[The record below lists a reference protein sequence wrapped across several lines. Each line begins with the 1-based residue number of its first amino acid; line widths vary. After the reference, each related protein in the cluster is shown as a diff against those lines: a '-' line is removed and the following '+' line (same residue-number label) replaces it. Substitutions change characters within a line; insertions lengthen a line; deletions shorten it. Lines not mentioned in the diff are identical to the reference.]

1 MRIHLLGQFAV
12 HRGEAIVAIRPR
24 PRVVLVVAVLSP
36 SQAAPN
42 ARISNALWPHG
53 PSKSVSDVTRELREV
68 LPEVNQVL
76 QVQGR
81 CMLQLNPDDVDILRA
96 RRNVTAAKLTSGRE
110 RLDLLRAAVSEWQG
124 PPLTGPEWDG
134 YDLDAERKLL
144 DNEWLNT
151 IVDFLYALQDC
162 KEDSEFDRELRK
174 ALDQWPGAPALVTL
188 KAMTLIN
195 AGRPSE
201 AVQFVQDCIRD
212 HGDDCGQLEELMN
225 ELTPPG
231 STRLEP
237 VVPNQLP
244 GQHVDL
250 HCRGPLEQ
258 ELDDR
263 LLGANERRAA
273 VVVLHGMAG
282 VGKSQLARSWAGS
295 RNAHF
300 DGGTLYAE
308 LRGFGPKEAARPQ
321 EVLEQFLI
329 ELGVASPVRTLDGM
343 ISTFRTATAGRN
355 LLVVLDNARDADQVR
370 PLLPGIGCTA
380 LVTSRMR
387 LDGLVVHEGA
397 VQCLVE
403 PFDEN
408 TACDVLAR
416 LARLRADSNPLVAD
430 IARFTGGLAL
440 ALAIVAAAIRT
451 RPENDGV
458 LRGIRD
464 GLREQRTRLDT
475 LKLAGD
481 ENLDMRAVLSYSYD
495 HLSANAKTL
504 LCLIAHHPGPTIGS
518 AAISAIAEPDVRTRI
533 GELSAL
539 HLLEE
544 PEFERFGVHDLVR
557 TFALEQVDTLDSQAR
572 EQASQRLL
580 SHLLQNAWTCDQV
593 LVPGRRL
600 QVGVSTDLPVVRVA
614 TIDQATRWFEQEQ
627 ATISRAVDHA
637 VEIGDDH
644 HTWLLSTVF
653 ASYLWHR
660 NHYHEAERILEH
672 AGKAVER
679 LRGEGGE
686 SVVPTAADEAF
697 VYRLLAGSRRGMRS
711 PKAQGAQARALHL
724 SRDAGDRYGV
734 AYGHIGLAVLRAE
747 ENDFAGAA
755 SEYRLA
761 LEVFREL
768 GERLGEA
775 DALSGLAMMLVDLGR
790 LTEADEHVTAALAIY
805 QQVLD
810 VNARANAMVILGRV
824 HAAEGNLG
832 RAAAV
837 FDTAVTEYRKLDRA
851 NREAP
856 TQVRLAEV
864 LLADHRTIEGRA
876 ALERARE
883 LYSALADEK
892 GLAEV
897 EDLTTTWGHA
907 PDAGSAPTTNA
918 PGRGSAEAEQE
929 RTRPAERH

>member
-1 MRIHLLGQFAV
+1 MQIHLLGQFAV
-12 HRGEAIVAIRPR
+12 HRGETMVAIRPQ
-24 PRVVLVVAVLSP
+24 PRVVLVIAVLSP
-36 SQAAPN
+36 GQAAPN
-42 ARISNALWPHG
+42 AQIANALWPHG
-53 PSKSVSDVTRELREV
+53 PAKSIPEATQELRKV
-68 LPEVNQVL
+68 LPEVEQILHVRGMC
-76 QVQGR
+76 V
-81 CMLQLNPDDVDILRA
+81 LQLNPDDVDILRV
-96 RRNVTAAKLTSGRE
+96 RRNVTAAKFTSGRD
-110 RLDLLRAAVSEWQG
+110 RLNLLRAAVAEWQG

-144 DNEWLNT
+144 DNEWLST
-151 IVDFLYALQDC
+151 IIDFLHALQDC
-162 KEDSEFDRELRK
+162 EEEPEFDRELRK

-188 KAMTLIN
+188 KATTLIN
-195 AGRPSE
+195 MGKSAE

-212 HGDDCGQLEELMN
+212 HGDERGQLEGLMN

-237 VVPNQLP
+237 IVPNQLP

-263 LLGANERRAA
+263 LLGINEGGAA

-282 VGKSQLARSWAGS
+282 VGKSQLARSWASS
-295 RNAHF
+295 RSAYF
-300 DGGTLYAE
+300 DGGILYAE
-308 LRGFGPKEAARPQ
+308 LRGFGPKEASRPQ
-321 EVLEQFLI
+321 EVLEQFLV

-343 ISTFRTATAGRN
+343 ISTFRTATVGRN

-380 LVTSRMR
+380 LVTSRLR
-387 LDGLVVHEGA
+387 LDGLVVQEGA

-416 LARLRADSNPLVAD
+416 LARLQADGNPLVAD

-440 ALAIVAAAIRT
+440 ALAIVAAVIRA
-451 RPENDGV
+451 RPENAGV

-481 ENLDMRAVLSYSYD
+481 ANLDIRAVLSYSYN
-495 HLSANAKTL
+495 HLSADAKTL

-518 AAISAIAEPDVRTRI
+518 AAITAVAEPDARTRI
-533 GELSAL
+533 GELSSL
-539 HLLEE
+539 HLVEE
-544 PEFERFGVHDLVR
+544 PEFERFRVHDLIR

-572 EQASQRLL
+572 DRASQRLL

-600 QVGVSTDLPVVRVA
+600 PVIISSDLPVVRIA

-644 HTWLLSTVF
+644 HTWLLPTAF
-653 ASYLWHR
+653 ATYLWHR

-679 LRGEGGE
+679 LREEGDV
-686 SVVPTAADEAF
+686 SAVPTAADEAF

-711 PKAQGAQARALHL
+711 PKARGAQARALQL

-734 AYGHIGLAVLRAE
+734 AYGHIGLAVLRGE
-747 ENDFAGAA
+747 ENEFAGAV

-761 LEVFREL
+761 LEAFREL

-790 LTEADEHVTAALAIY
+790 LVEADEHVTAALAIY
-805 QQVLD
+805 EQVLD

-824 HAAEGNLG
+824 HAEEGNLG

-837 FDTAVTEYRKLDRA
+837 FDTAVAEYRKLDRA

-864 LLADHRTIEGRA
+864 LFADHRAVEGQA

-883 LYSALADEK
+883 LYSALADKK

-897 EDLTTTWGHA
+897 EGLTTTGGHA
-907 PDAGSAPTTNA
+907 PAAGAAPTTNA
-918 PGRGSAEAEQE
+918 PGRGSAEAERE
-929 RTRPAERH
+929 KTPPAERN

>member
-1 MRIHLLGQFAV
+1 M
-12 HRGEAIVAIRPR
+12 
-24 PRVVLVVAVLSP
+24 LVIAVLSP
-36 SQAAPN
+36 GLAAPN
-42 ARISNALWPHG
+42 SRIANALWPHG
-53 PSKSVSDVTRELREV
+53 PAKSVSEATQELRKV
-68 LPEVNQVL
+68 LPEVDQILHVRGKCVL
-76 QVQGR
+76 R
-81 CMLQLNPDDVDILRA
+81 LNPDNVDILRV
-96 RRNVTAAKLTSGRE
+96 RRKVTAAKFTSGRE
-110 RLDLLRAAVSEWQG
+110 RLDLLRAALAEWQG
-124 PPLTGPEWDG
+124 TPLTGPEWDG

-144 DNEWLNT
+144 DNEWLST
-151 IVDFLYALQDC
+151 IVDFLHALQDC
-162 KEDSEFDRELRK
+162 KEEQEFDRELRK

-188 KAMTLIN
+188 KAMNLIN
-195 AGRPSE
+195 LGRPSE

-212 HGDDCGQLEELMN
+212 HGDDGGQLEELRN

-231 STRLEP
+231 STWLEP
-237 VVPNQLP
+237 VVPKQLP
-244 GQHVDL
+244 GQHVEL

-258 ELDDR
+258 ELDER

-295 RNAHF
+295 RREHF
-300 DGGTLYAE
+300 GGGTLYAE

-321 EVLEQFLI
+321 EVLEQFLV

-343 ISTFRTATAGRN
+343 ISTFRTATAGRK
-355 LLVVLDNARDADQVR
+355 LLVVLDNARNADQVR

-380 LVTSRMR
+380 LITSRMR
-387 LDGLVVHEGA
+387 LDGLVLYEGA

-416 LARLRADSNPLVAD
+416 LASLRADGNPLVVD
-430 IARFTGGLAL
+430 IARFAGGLAL
-440 ALAIVAAAIRT
+440 ALAIVAATIRN
-451 RPENDGV
+451 RPENKGV

-475 LKLAGD
+475 LKLAGE
-481 ENLDMRAVLSYSYD
+481 ENLDMRTVLSYSYD
-495 HLSANAKTL
+495 RLSADAKTL
-504 LCLIAHHPGPTIGS
+504 LCLIAYHPGPTIDL
-518 AAISAIAEPDVRTRI
+518 AAIAAIAEPDVRARI

-544 PEFERFGVHDLVR
+544 PEFERFRVHDLIR
-557 TFALEQVDTLDSQAR
+557 TFALEQFDTLDSQAR
-572 EQASQRLL
+572 DRTSQRLL
-580 SHLLQNAWTCDQV
+580 SHLLQNAWACDQV

-600 QVGVSTDLPVVRVA
+600 PVGISADLPIVRVT
-614 TIDQATRWFEQEQ
+614 TIDQATQWFEREQ

-644 HTWLLSTVF
+644 HTWLLPTVF
-653 ASYLWHR
+653 ATYLWHR

-679 LRGEGGE
+679 LREKGDV
-686 SVVPTAADEAF
+686 SAVPTAADEAF

-711 PKAQGAQARALHL
+711 PRARGAQARALQL
-724 SRDAGDRYGV
+724 SRDAGDRYGA
-734 AYGHIGLAVLRAE
+734 AYGHIGLAVLRGE
-747 ENDFAGAA
+747 ENDFAGAV

-775 DALSGLAMMLVDLGR
+775 DALSGLAMMLVDLGQ

-805 QQVLD
+805 EEVLD

-824 HAAEGNLG
+824 HAEEGNLG

-837 FDTAVTEYRKLDRA
+837 FDTAVAEYRKLDRA

-864 LLADHRTIEGRA
+864 LFADHRAIEGQA

-883 LYSALADEK
+883 LYSELADEK
-892 GLAEV
+892 GLAAV
-897 EDLTTTWGHA
+897 EGLTTTWGNA
-907 PDAGSAPTTNA
+907 PAAGAAPTTNA
-918 PGRGSAEAEQE
+918 LGRGSASAELE
-929 RTRPAERH
+929 KTRPAERH

>member
-1 MRIHLLGQFAV
+1 M
-12 HRGEAIVAIRPR
+12 VAIGPR
-24 PRVVLVVAVLSP
+24 PRVVLVIAVLSP
-36 SQAAPN
+36 GQAASN
-42 ARISNALWPHG
+42 DRISNALWPHG
-53 PSKSVSDVTRELREV
+53 PSKSVPDVTRELRKV
-68 LPEVNQVL
+68 LPEVRQKPQVR
-76 QVQGR
+76 GR
-81 CMLQLNPDDVDILRA
+81 CVLRLAPDEVDILRA
-96 RRNVTAAKLTSGRE
+96 RRNVTAAKRTSGRA
-110 RLDLLRAAVSEWQG
+110 RLDLLRAALAEWQG

-134 YDLDAERKLL
+134 YDLDAEREQL
-144 DNEWLNT
+144 DNECLNT
-151 IVDFLYALQDC
+151 IVDFLHALQDC
-162 KEDSEFDRELRK
+162 EEDREFDRELSK
-174 ALDQWPGAPALVTL
+174 ALDRWPGAHALVTL
-188 KAMTLIN
+188 KAMALFN

-201 AVQFVQDCIRD
+201 AMQFVQDCIRG
-212 HGDDCGQLEELMN
+212 HGDDRGGLDELMK

-258 ELDDR
+258 GLDES

-282 VGKSQLARSWAGS
+282 VGKSQLARSWARS
-295 RNAHF
+295 RRAHF
-300 DGGTLYAE
+300 DGGILYAD

-321 EVLEQFLI
+321 EVLEQFLV
-329 ELGVASPVRTLDGM
+329 ELRVTSPVRTLDGM
-343 ISTFRTATAGRN
+343 ISTLRTATAGRN
-355 LLVVLDNARDADQVR
+355 LLVVLDNARDTEQVR

-387 LDGLVVHEGA
+387 LDGLVVHDGA

-408 TACDVLAR
+408 TACDVLTR
-416 LARLRADSNPLVAD
+416 LASLPTDGNPLVAD

-440 ALAIVAAAIRT
+440 ALAIVAAAIRA
-451 RPENDGV
+451 RPENAGV

-475 LKLAGD
+475 LKVAGD

-495 HLSANAKTL
+495 HLSADAKTL

-518 AAISAIAEPDVRTRI
+518 AAISAIAEPDVKARI

-544 PEFERFGVHDLVR
+544 PAFERFRVHDLIR
-557 TFALEQVDTLDSQAR
+557 TFALEQVDTLDRQAR
-572 EQASQRLL
+572 DRTSQRLL

-600 QVGVSTDLPVVRVA
+600 PVVISADLPVVRVA

-644 HTWLLSTVF
+644 HTWLLPTAF
-653 ASYLWHR
+653 ATYLWHR
-660 NHYHEAERILEH
+660 NRYHEAERILEH
-672 AGKAVER
+672 AGRAVER
-679 LRGEGGE
+679 LRERGGV
-686 SVVPTAADEAF
+686 STVPTAADEAF

-711 PKAQGAQARALHL
+711 PKAQGAQARALQL
-724 SRDAGDRYGV
+724 SQGAGDRYGV
-734 AYGHIGLAVLRAE
+734 AYGHIGLAVLRGE
-747 ENDFAGAA
+747 ENDFAGAVC
-755 SEYRLA
+755 EYLLA
-761 LEVFREL
+761 LEAFREL

-775 DALSGLAMMLVDLGR
+775 DALSGLAMMLADLGR
-790 LTEADEHVTAALAIY
+790 LTEANEYVKAALAIY
-805 QQVLD
+805 EQVPD
-810 VNARANAMVILGRV
+810 INARANAVMILGRV
-824 HAAEGNLG
+824 HAEEGNLG

-837 FDTAVTEYRKLDRA
+837 FDTAVAEYRKLDRA

-856 TQVRLAEV
+856 TQVRLADV
-864 LLADHRTIEGRA
+864 LFADHRVVEGQA

-892 GLAEV
+892 GLAAV
-897 EDLTTTWGHA
+897 EALTTTWGHA
-907 PDAGSAPTTNA
+907 PAAGAAPTTNA
-918 PGRGSAEAEQE
+918 SGRGSASAELKK
-929 RTRPAERH
+929 TRPAERH

>member
-1 MRIHLLGQFAV
+1 MIAL
-12 HRGEAIVAIRPR
+12 
-24 PRVVLVVAVLSP
+24 LSP
-36 SQAAPN
+36 GQEAPN
-42 ARISNALWPHG
+42 ARIAKALWPNG

-68 LPEVNQVL
+68 LPEVRQKL
-76 QVQGR
+76 QVHGR
-81 CMLQLNPDDVDILRA
+81 CVLQLNPDDVDILRV
-96 RRNVTAAKLTSGRE
+96 RRNVTAAKRTSGRE
-110 RLDLLRAAVSEWQG
+110 RLDLLRTAVAEWQG
-124 PPLTGPEWDG
+124 LPLMGPEWDG
-134 YDLDAERKLL
+134 YDLDAERELL
-144 DNEWLNT
+144 DNEWLST
-151 IVDFLYALQDC
+151 VIDFLHALQGC
-162 KEDSEFDRELRK
+162 NEDLEFDRELRK
-174 ALDQWPGAPALVTL
+174 ALDQWPAAPALIKL
-188 KAMTLIN
+188 KAMTMIN
-195 AGRPSE
+195 IGRPSE

-212 HGDDCGQLEELMN
+212 HGDDHGQLEELMN
-225 ELTPPG
+225 ELTPPD

-263 LLGANERRAA
+263 LLGANERSAA

-295 RNAHF
+295 RSAHF

-321 EVLEQFLI
+321 EVLEQFLV

-380 LVTSRMR
+380 LITSRMR

-408 TACDVLAR
+408 TARDVLGR
-416 LARLRADSNPLVAD
+416 LARLQSDGNPLVAD

-440 ALAIVAAAIRT
+440 ALAIVAATIRT
-451 RPENDGV
+451 RPEDDGV

-481 ENLDMRAVLSYSYD
+481 ENLDMRAVLSYSYE
-495 HLSANAKTL
+495 HLSADAKSL

-518 AAISAIAEPDVRTRI
+518 GAISAIAESAVRARL

-539 HLLEE
+539 NLIEE
-544 PEFERFGVHDLVR
+544 PEFERFRVHDLIR
-557 TFALEQVDTLDSQAR
+557 TFALEQIDTLDSQAR
-572 EQASQRLL
+572 DRTSQRLL

-600 QVGVSTDLPVVRVA
+600 PVGISADLPVVRVA
-614 TIDQATRWFEQEQ
+614 TIGQAIRWFEQEQ

-644 HTWLLSTVF
+644 HTWLLPTVF
-653 ASYLWHR
+653 ATYLWHR

-672 AGKAVER
+672 AGMAVER
-679 LRGEGGE
+679 LRGDGGAGA
-686 SVVPTAADEAF
+686 VPTAADEAF

-711 PKAQGAQARALHL
+711 PKARGAQARALQL

-734 AYGHIGLAVLRAE
+734 AYGHIGLAVLRGE
-747 ENDFAGAA
+747 EKDFAGAV

-761 LEVFREL
+761 LEAFREL

-775 DALSGLAMMLVDLGR
+775 DALSGLAMTLVDLGQ

-805 QQVLD
+805 EQVPD
-810 VNARANAMVILGRV
+810 INARANAMVVLGRV
-824 HAAEGNLG
+824 HAEEGNLG

-837 FDTAVTEYRKLDRA
+837 FDTAVAEYRKLDRA

-856 TQVRLAEV
+856 TQVRLAQV
-864 LLADHRTIEGRA
+864 LLADHRAVEGQA

-897 EDLTTTWGHA
+897 ENLTTTWGHA
-907 PDAGSAPTTNA
+907 PATGAAPTTNA

-929 RTRPAERH
+929 KTRSAELQ